1 MTDPDGVTKREN
13 VLIVHWH
20 DLGRNLAAYG
30 ASGVRSPNLDR
41 LAAEGILFTDA
52 HAAAPLC
59 SPSRGAIF
67 SGRYP
72 HDNGL
77 IGLAHHGWEYRDD
90 VQTLPALLGEAG
102 WYTALFG
109 MQHESA
115 YPSRLGYHE
124 FDVRNSFCDHVVG
137 RAQNWLRRF
146 PPTPF
151 LLTAG
156 FFETH
161 RPYPAQRYPRSDPDG
176 FDVPSY
182 LPDVPAVRGDLAEFH
197 GSIEV
202 ADTAVGELLD
212 TLEAEGFTDNTWVVF
227 LTDHGEAFPRAKSTL
242 YSRGT
247 GIAFIVCPPR
257 RRAIAPR
264 VYDNLFSGVDVL
276 PTLLDLLGV
285 PIPDRVQGVSHAPQL
300 VGPSGGDARAEV
312 FTEKTFH
319 DSFDPIRAI
328 RTKDFS
334 YIENYAH
341 RPALDLPLDI
351 LDSPSGAAV
360 VHDVQAQRPRR
371 ELYDLRT
378 DPDER
383 DNLAERTEYA
393 EIRDRLAAQLR
404 EWRMQT
410 GDRVP
415 SEAEGTALAQQ
426 ATARYLAR
434 LDRRPNVRS
443 AFSEDRGYLEKP
455 SAGSD

>member
-1 MTDPDGVTKREN
+1 M
-13 VLIVHWH
+13 
-20 DLGRNLAAYG
+20 
-30 ASGVRSPNLDR
+30 
-41 LAAEGILFTDA
+41 
-52 HAAAPLC
+52 
-59 SPSRGAIF
+59 
-67 SGRYP
+67 
-72 HDNGL
+72 
-77 IGLAHHGWEYRDD
+77 
-90 VQTLPALLGEAG
+90 
-102 WYTALFG
+102 
-109 MQHESA
+109 
-115 YPSRLGYHE
+115 
-124 FDVRNSFCDHVVG
+124 
-137 RAQNWLRRF
+137 
-146 PPTPF
+146 
-151 LLTAG
+151 
-156 FFETH
+156 
-161 RPYPAQRYPRSDPDG
+161 
-176 FDVPSY
+176 
-182 LPDVPAVRGDLAEFH
+182 
-197 GSIEV
+197 
-202 ADTAVGELLD
+202 
-212 TLEAEGFTDNTWVVF
+212 
-227 LTDHGEAFPRAKSTL
+227 
-242 YSRGT
+242 
-247 GIAFIVCPPR
+247 
-257 RRAIAPR
+257 
-264 VYDNLFSGVDVL
+264 YDNLFSGVDVL

-285 PIPDRVQGVSHAPQL
+285 PIPDRVQGVSHAAQL

-383 DNLAERTEYA
+383 DNLAERAEYA

-404 EWRMQT
+404 EWRTQT

>member
-146 PPTPF
+146 T
-151 LLTAG
+151 
-156 FFETH
+156 
-161 RPYPAQRYPRSDPDG
+161 
-176 FDVPSY
+176 
-182 LPDVPAVRGDLAEFH
+182 
-197 GSIEV
+197 
-202 ADTAVGELLD
+202 ADTVSAHRRILRDAPTVS
-212 TLEAEGFTDNTWVVF
+212 
-227 LTDHGEAFPRAKSTL
+227 RAALPTFGPG
-242 YSRGT
+242 R
-247 GIAFIVCPPR
+247 F
-257 RRAIAPR
+257 RRAE
-264 VYDNLFSGVDVL
+264 L
-276 PTLLDLLGV
+276 PA
-285 PIPDRVQGVSHAPQL
+285 RR
-300 VGPSGGDARAEV
+300 PSGPG
-312 FTEKTFH
+312 
-319 DSFDPIRAI
+319 
-328 RTKDFS
+328 
-334 YIENYAH
+334 
-341 RPALDLPLDI
+341 
-351 LDSPSGAAV
+351 
-360 VHDVQAQRPRR
+360 
-371 ELYDLRT
+371 
-378 DPDER
+378 
-383 DNLAERTEYA
+383 
-393 EIRDRLAAQLR
+393 
-404 EWRMQT
+404 
-410 GDRVP
+410 
-415 SEAEGTALAQQ
+415 
-426 ATARYLAR
+426 
-434 LDRRPNVRS
+434 
-443 AFSEDRGYLEKP
+443 
-455 SAGSD
+455 

>member
-1 MTDPDGVTKREN
+1 M
-13 VLIVHWH
+13 HWH

-30 ASGVRSPNLDR
+30 TSGVRSPNLDR

-77 IGLAHHGWEYRDD
+77 VGLAHHGWEYRDD

-176 FDVPSY
+176 FDVPTY
-182 LPDVPAVRGDLAEFH
+182 LPDVPAVREDLAEFH

-202 ADTAVGELLD
+202 ADAAVGELLD
-212 TLEAEGFTDNTWVVF
+212 TLETEGFADNTWVVF

-242 YSRGT
+242 YARGT
-247 GIAFIVCPPR
+247 GIALIVRPPR
-257 RRAIAPR
+257 RLDIAPR
-264 VYDNLFSGVDVL
+264 VYDSLFSGVDVL

-285 PIPDRVQGVSHAPQL
+285 PIPDRVQGVSHAAQL
-300 VGPSGGDARAEV
+300 MRSGCRRGARGGVRGEDLPRQLRPDPRGPDQGLQLHRELRPPPGARPATRHPGQPVGGRRSCTTCRRIAHRGSCTTCTSTRMSVTTSPSVQSTRKYAITSPRSCTSGARR
-312 FTEKTFH
+312 
-319 DSFDPIRAI
+319 RAI
-328 RTKDFS
+328 PCR
-334 YIENYAH
+334 
-341 RPALDLPLDI
+341 
-351 LDSPSGAAV
+351 
-360 VHDVQAQRPRR
+360 QRPRAPHR
-371 ELYDLRT
+371 PSVPPRAT
-378 DPDER
+378 SPDS
-383 DNLAERTEYA
+383 T
-393 EIRDRLAAQLR
+393 AAP
-404 EWRMQT
+404 T
-410 GDRVP
+410 SAP
-415 SEAEGTALAQQ
+415 P
-426 ATARYLAR
+426 TARTVVTWMRCRTRECVAQ
-434 LDRRPNVRS
+434 
-443 AFSEDRGYLEKP
+443 P
-455 SAGSD
+455 S